1 MREMRKPG
9 TDLRESEGESLPAY
23 EESVAGTELSYQSS
37 FSSLGQPSPSQ
48 SLRKPLLRLSPS
60 QDLIFSPNSYG
71 DLTARIQM
79 SNMSPGLVA
88 YKVKTTTPER
98 FKVRPSNGC
107 LRPGE
112 SSRMDISVT
121 KSHMSQS
128 GNLGRIMLNNLS
140 LPHLSPLI
148 SHRSAGQVSHLRH
161 LCVRRGFGPTSN

>member
-1 MREMRKPG
+1 MRKPPP
-9 TDLRESEGESLPAY
+9 DLRETERESLPAY
-23 EESVAGTELSYQSS
+23 EDSVAGMDLSYQSS
-37 FSSLGQPSPSQ
+37 FSSLCQPGQSP
-48 SLRKPLLRLSPS
+48 RKPLLRLSPS

-140 LPHLSPLI
+140 LLPLSSHL
-148 SHRSAGQVSHLRH
+148 SAGQVPHLRH
-161 LCVRRGFGPTSN
+161 LCVRRGLGPTSN

>member
-1 MREMRKPG
+1 MWWVSCPLESWGGSDDWEFTFEPEIREIREMREMRKPG
-9 TDLRESEGESLPAY
+9 TDLRETEGESLPAY

-128 GNLGRIMLNNLS
+128 GNLGRIM
-140 LPHLSPLI
+140 
-148 SHRSAGQVSHLRH
+148 
-161 LCVRRGFGPTSN
+161 